1 MRWCSAYKTIK
12 KKHGILRP
20 IMKTKQATFRTDRS
34 LPMTDPTTKL
44 NAVLSIVRR
53 RNVKGVAKVE
63 AARVDSEP
71 VKRVVDAVADS
82 IDLVSVIDPIPGVN
96 SVPGP
101 FRLVPDVYL

>member
-1 MRWCSAYKTIK
+1 
-12 KKHGILRP
+12 
-20 IMKTKQATFRTDRS
+20 MKTKQATFRTDRS
-34 LPMTDPTTKL
+34 LPMTDPTIKL